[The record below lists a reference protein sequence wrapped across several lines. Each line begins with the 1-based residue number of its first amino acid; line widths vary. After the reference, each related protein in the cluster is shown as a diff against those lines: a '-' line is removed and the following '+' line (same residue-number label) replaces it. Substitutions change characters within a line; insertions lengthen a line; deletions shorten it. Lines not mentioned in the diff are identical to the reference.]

1 MSEISSYFEGDVKY
15 EYGILILQEEL
26 KADIGYFTAM
36 TSDEF
41 NKCFE
46 WENGKKKKLRPT
58 KQLLDEAAKC
68 SDERDMIDL
77 IESKWDSLISDVTLS
92 QKQHYSK
99 ELKQVNRENIHTY

>member
-46 WENGKKKKLRPT
+46 WENGKRKNFAR
-58 KQLLDEAAKC
+58 QSDFWMRRRSAAMKV
-68 SDERDMIDL
+68 I
-77 IESKWDSLISDVTLS
+77 
-92 QKQHYSK
+92 
-99 ELKQVNRENIHTY
+99 